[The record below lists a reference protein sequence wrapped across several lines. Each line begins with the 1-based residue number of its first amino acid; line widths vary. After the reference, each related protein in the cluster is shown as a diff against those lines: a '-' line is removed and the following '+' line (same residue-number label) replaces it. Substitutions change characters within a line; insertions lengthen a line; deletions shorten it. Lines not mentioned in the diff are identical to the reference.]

1 MSELAPSCWNQ
12 NLFVSDGYRVCCL
25 LLRVLRTSTYCS
37 FVNVAVV
44 RDSSMK
50 SDPTIPLAKIA
61 VHTVHLGGCSGLVA
75 TLLGL
80 AVPQKTFVFE
90 FTFPSR

>member
-1 MSELAPSCWNQ
+1 MSI
-12 NLFVSDGYRVCCL
+12 SDGYRVCSL

-37 FVNVAVV
+37 FVNIAVV
-44 RDSSMK
+44 RDCSMK
-50 SDPTIPLAKIA
+50 YDPTIPLAKIA
-61 VHTVHLGGCSGLVA
+61 VHIVRLGECSGLVA

-90 FTFPSR
+90 FAFPSR